1 MFRQLN
7 ILLMM
12 SCMLSGCFISGARL
26 EKAMA
31 QQKAESDAKR
41 RVIGPLSPEDLSQLK
56 AEMFIAAQNQQAEK
70 KQNTSTPD
78 RSTASNDVIVDTKE
92 FARLDNEFLLEQMI
106 NTPRGSQVGI
116 HDKSGGRYTGTILR
130 STPDSIELMNC
141 ISQEAIP
148 GPDGQQQCK
157 TSHIPFQKIQTS
169 AVTHFIAISPPP
181 ASFPASDEEIDGT
194 EYSVAEIVNRSG
206 QRQRWGR
213 PPVQAESH

>member
-7 ILLMM
+7 LLLMM
-12 SCMLSGCFISGARL
+12 SCLLPGCISAARL
-26 EKAMA
+26 ERLMA
-31 QQKAESDAKR
+31 ERKSQSSMKGQLIDD
-41 RVIGPLSPEDLSQLK
+41 LSSEDLGRLAGKMLVVSENQH
-56 AEMFIAAQNQQAEK
+56 AEAKPTAG
-70 KQNTSTPD
+70 TPPS
-78 RSTASNDVIVDTKE
+78 STASDYVVLESKE
-92 FARLDNEFLLEQMI
+92 LKNLHREFLREQII

-116 HDKSGGRYTGTILR
+116 HDASGGRYTGTVLR
-130 STPDSIELMNC
+130 AGPDCLEMMNC
-141 ISQEAIP
+141 ISQEVVP

-157 TSHIPFQKIQTS
+157 TSHIPFQRFQTS

-181 ASFPASDEEIDGT
+181 ASFPASDDEIDGT